1 MNNKYNLD
9 FYEAMVCMNEY
20 LDLLED
26 SYNAYYKDNV
36 NETVIEQMKSDGVVL
51 ESMTEKYLEL
61 EEYQKAF
68 NSLVTSVLYSM
79 FINEV
84 LAKKSD
90 LSYLID
96 YVDSIDEEMMIND
109 VTEYFNQIL
118 Q

>member
-9 FYEAMVCMNEY
+9 FYEAMICMNEY
-20 LDLLED
+20 LNLLED
-26 SYNAYYKDNV
+26 SYNDYYKDNV
-36 NETVIEQMKSDGVVL
+36 NETIIEQMKSDRVVL

-118 Q
+118 E